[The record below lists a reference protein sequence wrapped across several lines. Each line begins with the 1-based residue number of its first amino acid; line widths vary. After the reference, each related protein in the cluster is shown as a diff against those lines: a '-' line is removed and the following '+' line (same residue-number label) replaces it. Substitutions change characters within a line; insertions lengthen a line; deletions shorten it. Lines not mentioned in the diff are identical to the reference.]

1 MAVERVSLVGNPNSG
16 KSSLFNHLTG
26 LNQHVGN
33 YPGVTVD
40 KKIGFCPL
48 EKGKQISIIDL
59 PGCYSIYPR
68 SDDERIVQKVLTS
81 PAQEEYPDLTLVIVD
96 SSNLERGLLI
106 YTQVHDLGLPII
118 LVPTMIDV
126 ANNEG
131 IMVDFDKL
139 GEVLGCVAVCPV
151 NARTGEGIDELKK
164 SISAYTGHNH
174 QNLFITADD
183 FKGSLEKN
191 KLLSAGYG
199 HDASGNGK
207 DNGHSNDTP
216 FIPIFFDDP
225 ETQQIE
231 TELRYKKIRQLLGF
245 VVNKKQKRSTYSKL
259 TRKIDKLVTHPI
271 SGYAIFLGILT
282 LIFQAI
288 YSFAEWPMNLI
299 DDVFFRLSYATKI
312 WLPPGIFTDL
322 LSEGIIPGIGGVVI
336 FIPQIALLFAFIAVL
351 EETGYMA
358 RVVFIMDKL
367 MRPFGLNGKSVVP
380 LISAVACAIPAIM
393 ATRNIDQWK
402 DRLITILVTP
412 LMSCS
417 ARLPVYT
424 LLIALVIPDTLVGG
438 IFNLKGL
445 VLLGLYLL
453 GLVAALGVALF
464 LKWVI
469 KAKRKSF
476 LIMELPMYKMPRWR
490 NVLLTILEKTKVFV
504 WEAGKVIMA
513 ISIILWVLASY
524 GPPER
529 MEKAINDV
537 PKPPVEEGLA
547 WEDYEKKLN
556 TVKLEN
562 SWIGLLGR
570 TIEPAIAP
578 LGYDW
583 KIGIA
588 LITSFAAREVFV
600 GSMATIYSIGEDFEE
615 DNSLID
621 RMRTEVNPATG
632 QLVYSLAAGVS
643 LMVFYAFAMQCMS
656 TLAIVLRE
664 TKNWRWPLIQTVYMT
679 AMAYLAAWLTYYLLK

>member
-40 KKIGFCPL
+40 KKEGVCVL
-48 EKGKQISIIDL
+48 EKGKRIAVIDL

-68 SDDERIVQKVLTS
+68 SEDERIVQKVLTT
-81 PAQEEYPDLTLVIVD
+81 PGLHDYPDLILVIVD
-96 SSNLERGLLI
+96 ASNLERGLLI

-126 ANNEG
+126 ADKEG
-131 IMVDFDKL
+131 INIDFTKL
-139 GEVLGCVAVCPV
+139 GEVLGRIPICPV
-151 NARTGEGIDELKK
+151 NARTGEGIEELKK
-164 SISAYTGHNH
+164 AMLAYDHHNH
-174 QNLFITADD
+174 TQPFLAIKD
-183 FKGSLEKN
+183 FKQTTDKSHLIANSFGN
-191 KLLSAGYG
+191 
-199 HDASGNGK
+199 NGK
-207 DNGHSNDTP
+207 SNGQNQDHS
-216 FIPIFFDDP
+216 FVPIFFNDP
-225 ETQQIE
+225 VTQGVE
-231 TELRYKKIRQLLGF
+231 TEIRYKKIRQLLGF
-245 VVNKKQKRSTYSKL
+245 VINKKSKKSTYSDF
-259 TRKIDKLVTHPI
+259 TRKIDTIITHPVW
-271 SGYAIFLGILT
+271 GYVIFTGILT

-299 DDVFFRLSYATKI
+299 DDVFFSFSHTIKS
-312 WLPPGIFTDL
+312 WLPPGVFTDL
-322 LSEGIIPGIGGVVI
+322 IAEGIIPGIGGVVI
-336 FIPQIALLFAFIAVL
+336 FIPQIALLFAFIAIL
-351 EETGYMA
+351 EETGYMS
-358 RVVFIMDKL
+358 RVVFIMDRL

-380 LISAVACAIPAIM
+380 LISGVACAIPAIM

-424 LLIALVIPDTLVGG
+424 LLIALVVPDRLIGG

-464 LKWVI
+464 LKWII
-469 KAKRKSF
+469 KAKQKSF
-476 LIMELPMYKMPRWR
+476 LIMELPLYKMPRWG
-490 NVLLTILEKTKVFV
+490 NIGLTILEKTRVFV
-504 WEAGKVIMA
+504 WEAGKVILA

-524 GPPER
+524 GPSDR
-529 MEKAINDV
+529 MEKAVSDI

-547 WEDYEKKLN
+547 WEEYEKELN
-556 TVKLEN
+556 TIKLEN
-562 SWIGLLGR
+562 SWIGILGKA
-570 TIEPAIAP
+570 IEPAIAP

-615 DNSLID
+615 NNSLID

-632 QLVYSLAAGVS
+632 QLVYTLATGMS

-656 TLAIVLRE
+656 TLAIVFRE
-664 TKNWRWPLIQTVYMT
+664 TKNWKWPLIQTLYMT
-679 AMAYLAAWLTYYLLK
+679 LLAYLAAWLTYYLLNQ